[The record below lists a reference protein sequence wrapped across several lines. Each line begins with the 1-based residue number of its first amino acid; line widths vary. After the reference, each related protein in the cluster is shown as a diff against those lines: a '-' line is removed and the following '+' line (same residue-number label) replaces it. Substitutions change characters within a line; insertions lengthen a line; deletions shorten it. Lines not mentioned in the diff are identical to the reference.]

1 MEMEKSMMENGIFQS
16 MGYCVLR
23 EVEDRISGIDV
34 DATSERISNLINA
47 SGLDDKTIS
56 EQIRVTPQAVNR
68 WRNKASLATVDN
80 LYALSG
86 ILGIAMDNFFVAREK
101 KLEPSIVI
109 EAKPFK
115 SMTNNVI
122 QAYCNEFIKLFQQKK
137 E

>member
-1 MEMEKSMMENGIFQS
+1 M
-16 MGYCVLR
+16 
-23 EVEDRISGIDV
+23 VEDRISGIDV

-80 LYALSG
+80 LYVLSG

-109 EAKPFK
+109 EAKPFR
-115 SMTNNVI
+115 SMTNNELNAKIVI
-122 QAYCNEFIKLFQQKK
+122 KTYN
-137 E
+137 